1 MRFEEA
7 APAAI
12 VVGCATE
19 KVPGSR
25 LGPTD
30 VGSSSHRGPSW
41 SVVGIKRLES
51 CGGSDAC
58 AITCG
63 RERAALSYKPRFQ
76 VATGG
81 MRRLALP
88 QGAVGGRP
96 SQGRV
101 LHRGVARA
109 ARHRANRAVR
119 ARATYYCIVRRC
131 DAPGRACRVPQARNA
146 PAPASKRLEIVEQCR
161 LACCRR
167 WPTYRREG
175 PAAQQHT

>member
-131 DAPGRACRVPQARNA
+131 DAPG
-146 PAPASKRLEIVEQCR
+146 
-161 LACCRR
+161 
-167 WPTYRREG
+167 
-175 PAAQQHT
+175 